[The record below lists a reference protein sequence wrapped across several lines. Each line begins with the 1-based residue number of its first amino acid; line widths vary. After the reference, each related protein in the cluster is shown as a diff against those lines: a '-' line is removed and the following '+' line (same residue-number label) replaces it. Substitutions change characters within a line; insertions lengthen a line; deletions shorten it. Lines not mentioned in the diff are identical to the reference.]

1 MKQELLRLLKAHVD
15 QSLKCHKTAME
26 EKDAYCAILHSIRVS
41 AYQALIEEL
50 GKLKN
55 G

>member
-1 MKQELLRLLKAHVD
+1 MKAKLLKLLKARVD

-41 AYQALIEEL
+41 AFQALIEEVEEWEP
-50 GKLKN
+50 
-55 G
+55 